1 MKRRCGKKATT
12 VLTSLKHSTRP
23 AGLEYLMNGARFASR
38 YPNIKLMPGTL
49 RNEAYHRHL
58 EAMWRNVM
66 QQTGRNADRVADI
79 ATLTQLVVGFVVGQI
94 IAQMSWL
101 GEPN

>member
-1 MKRRCGKKATT
+1 
-12 VLTSLKHSTRP
+12 
-23 AGLEYLMNGARFASR
+23 
-38 YPNIKLMPGTL
+38 MPGTL